1 MLHLHRVRTAI
12 AAIVAPRARSVNAAL
27 QNVGA
32 VFRFA
37 KKTVN
42 NRYFQTQTFNVLST
56 VYAIMQFIGLT
67 THGIRI
73 FATIER
79 NIRI

>member
-27 QNVGA
+27 QNVRA

-56 VYAIMQFIGLT
+56 V
-67 THGIRI
+67 
-73 FATIER
+73 
-79 NIRI
+79 